1 MDRYSQAGVDLDL
14 AATVKAGLRGI
25 VQKSTRPEVLGAIG
39 GFGGLFRP
47 TFSAYREP
55 VLVASI
61 DGVGTKLKV
70 AALANRHQGVG
81 EDLVHHCVNDIL
93 TTGGEPLFFLD
104 YVGTSRLDPDS
115 FRDILHGMS
124 RACRRIGCALLGGET
139 AQMPGM
145 YHDDEYD
152 LVGAIVGVVDRRAL
166 LPREEMEEGDLL
178 IGLRSSGLH
187 TNGYS
192 LARKV
197 LFEEGNLSLAA
208 RIPGCRLSLAEELLR
223 VHRCYLPEL
232 RRLRRLR
239 LPLQGIAHIT
249 GGGLPENLPRI
260 LPKRLD
266 ARIEIKSWRIPP
278 LFRFLTKVGQ
288 ISQEESY
295 RVFNM
300 GIGMV
305 LVASAVHGEKIAHAI
320 NGRIIGRLVPGKGRV
335 LLC

>member
-25 VQKSTRPEVLGAIG
+25 VRKSTRPEVLGAIG

-104 YVGTSRLDPDS
+104 YVGTSRLDPES
-115 FRDILHGMS
+115 FRDILRGMA

-145 YHDDEYD
+145 YRDDEYD
-152 LVGAIVGVVDRRAL
+152 LVGAIVGVVDRQAL

-197 LFEEGNLSLAA
+197 LFEEENLALAA
-208 RIPGCRLSLAEELLR
+208 RIPGCRLSLGEELLR

-232 RRLRRLR
+232 RRLRQLR

-278 LFRFLTKVGQ
+278 LFRFLTKAGQ

-305 LVASAVHGEKIAHAI
+305 LVASADHGQQIAHAV

>member
-1 MDRYSQAGVDLDL
+1 MDRYSEAGVDLDL
-14 AATVKAGLRGI
+14 AATVKADLRDI
-25 VQKSTRPEVLGAIG
+25 VRKSTRPEVLGAIG

-47 TFSAYREP
+47 ALSAYREP

-70 AALANRHQGVG
+70 AALAGHHQGVG
-81 EDLVHHCVNDIL
+81 EDLVHHCVNDIA
-93 TTGGEPLFFLD
+93 TTGAEPLFFLD
-104 YVGTSRLDPDS
+104 YVGTSRLDPES
-115 FRDILHGMS
+115 FRDVLRGMA
-124 RACRRIGCALLGGET
+124 RACRRVGCALLGGET
-139 AQMPGM
+139 AQMPGI

-152 LVGAIVGVVDRRAL
+152 LVGAIVGVADRHAL
-166 LPREEMEEGDLL
+166 LPKKEIKVGNLL
-178 IGLRSSGLH
+178 IGLSSTGLH

-197 LFEEGNLSLAA
+197 LFEEENLSLAT
-208 RIPGCRLSLAEELLR
+208 RIPGCRLTLGEELLR

-232 RRLRRLR
+232 RRLRQLH

-266 ARIEIKSWRIPP
+266 ARIETKSWRVPP
-278 LFRFLTKVGQ
+278 LFRFLTKAGQ

-305 LVASAVHGEKIAHAI
+305 LVASADHGQQIARAV
-320 NGRIIGRLVPGKGRV
+320 NGRIIGTLVPGQGRV

>member
-1 MDRYSQAGVDLDL
+1 MDRYSEAGVDLKL

-47 TFSAYREP
+47 DFSAFREP
-55 VLVASI
+55 VLVGSI

-70 AALANRHQGVG
+70 AALANRHEGVG
-81 EDLVHHCVNDIL
+81 EDLVHHCVNDIA
-93 TTGGEPLFFLD
+93 TTGAEPLFFLD
-104 YVGTSRLDPDS
+104 YVGTSRLDPSS
-115 FRDILHGMS
+115 FRDILRGMA
-124 RACRRIGCALLGGET
+124 RACRRVGCALLGGET

-145 YHDDEYD
+145 YRDDEYD
-152 LVGAIVGVVDRRAL
+152 LVGVIVGVVDRAAILPSGGMRA
-166 LPREEMEEGDLL
+166 GDLL
-178 IGLRSSGLH
+178 IGLRSTGLH

-192 LARKV
+192 LARKI
-197 LFEEGNLSLAA
+197 LFEEQKLSLDA
-208 RIPGCRLSLAEELLR
+208 RIPGCSLPLWEELLR

-232 RRLRRLR
+232 RRIRNLS
-239 LPLQGIAHIT
+239 LPIKGIAHIT

-266 ARIEIKSWRIPP
+266 ARIEREAWRIPP
-278 LFRFLTKVGQ
+278 LFRYLVQVGK
-288 ISQEESY
+288 ISAEESY

-305 LVASAVHGEKIAHAI
+305 LIASEDYGARVAQAV
-320 NGRIIGRLVPGKGRV
+320 NGRVIGKLARGNGRV

>member
-1 MDRYSQAGVDLDL
+1 MDRYSEAGVDLDL

-25 VQKSTRPEVLGAIG
+25 VRKSTRPEVLGTIG

-47 TFSAYREP
+47 EFSGYREP

-70 AALANRHQGVG
+70 AALANRHRGVG
-81 EDLVHHCVNDIL
+81 EDLVHHCVNDIA
-93 TTGGEPLFFLD
+93 TTGAEPLFFLD

-115 FRDILHGMS
+115 FRDILRGMA
-124 RACRRIGCALLGGET
+124 RACRRAGCALLGGET

-145 YHDDEYD
+145 YRDDEYD
-152 LVGAIVGVVDRRAL
+152 LVGVIVGVVDRQAM
-166 LPREEMEEGDLL
+166 LPRSGMVPGDLL

-192 LARKV
+192 LARKI
-197 LFEEGNLSLAA
+197 LFEEQKLSLET
-208 RIPGCRLSLAEELLR
+208 RIPGCSLSLGEELLR

-232 RRLRRLR
+232 RRLRQLG
-239 LPLQGIAHIT
+239 LPLKAIAHIT

-266 ARIEIKSWRIPP
+266 ARIELRSWRVPP
-278 LFRFLTKVGQ
+278 LFRFLTKVGE
-288 ISQEESY
+288 ISEKESY
-295 RVFNM
+295 RIFNM
-300 GIGMV
+300 GIGMI
-305 LVASAVHGEKIAHAI
+305 LVASAAHGERIAHAVK
-320 NGRIIGRLVPGKGRV
+320 GRIVGVLESGKGHV
-335 LLC
+335 HLC

>member
-1 MDRYSQAGVDLDL
+1 MNRYSEAGVDLDL

-25 VQKSTRPEVLGAIG
+25 VRKSTRPEVLGAIG

-47 TFSAYREP
+47 TLSAYREP
-55 VLVASI
+55 ILVASI

-81 EDLVHHCVNDIL
+81 EDLVHHCVNDIA
-93 TTGGEPLFFLD
+93 TTGAEPLFFLD
-104 YVGTSRLDPDS
+104 YVGTSRLDPVN
-115 FRDILHGMS
+115 FRDILRGMA
-124 RACRRIGCALLGGET
+124 RACRRVGCALLGGET

-145 YHDDEYD
+145 YRDDEYD
-152 LVGAIVGVVDRRAL
+152 LVGAMIGVVDRQAL
-166 LPREEMEEGDLL
+166 LPKKEIEAGDLL
-178 IGLRSSGLH
+178 IGLRSTGLH

-197 LFEEGNLSLAA
+197 LFEEENLSLGM
-208 RIPGCRLSLAEELLR
+208 RIPGCRLTLGEELLR

-232 RRLRRLR
+232 RRLRQLR

-266 ARIEIKSWRIPP
+266 ARIEIQSWRVPS

-288 ISQEESY
+288 ISREESY

-305 LVASAVHGEKIAHAI
+305 LVASAVHAERIAQAV